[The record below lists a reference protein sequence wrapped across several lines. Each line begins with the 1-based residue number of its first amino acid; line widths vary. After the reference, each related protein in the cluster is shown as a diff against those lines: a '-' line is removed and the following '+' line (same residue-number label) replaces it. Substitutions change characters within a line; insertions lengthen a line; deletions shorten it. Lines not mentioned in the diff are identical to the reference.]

1 MTAVHI
7 WESES
12 VLNIAGLKIYASP
25 LQHHSL
31 CESERERNANS
42 CCHGDMNLMR
52 IKNEI
57 NEEFALAWRCCLSV
71 CPRGLSACSVCGCGH
86 GQRGK
91 HAFKTLLAH
100 ASRKK
105 TQISSP
111 HHWHT
116 KTEVEIS
123 KCVCSNAELV
133 GRETSWRISA
143 AWGIWF
149 YSEGSRLCD
158 MIYCKC
164 VTMLETCETNVE
176 HLTSC
181 FSHFKDTKTSLDNSF
196 VSRVNKHF
204 SVKVWGRLS
213 ISYVHQSCIYLIKN
227 RVIL

>member
-31 CESERERNANS
+31 CEREREWNANS

-91 HAFKTLLAH
+91 HAFKTLLAR

-133 GRETSWRISA
+133 GRERVGEFQPLEESDFTAKGPDCVIWSTVSA
-143 AWGIWF
+143 
-149 YSEGSRLCD
+149 SPCLRP
-158 MIYCKC
+158 
-164 VTMLETCETNVE
+164 
-176 HLTSC
+176 
-181 FSHFKDTKTSLDNSF
+181 
-196 VSRVNKHF
+196 
-204 SVKVWGRLS
+204 VKQMWS
-213 ISYVHQSCIYLIKN
+213 ISLPVSPTLKTPRHRLTTVLFPVLTNTS
-227 RVIL
+227 V